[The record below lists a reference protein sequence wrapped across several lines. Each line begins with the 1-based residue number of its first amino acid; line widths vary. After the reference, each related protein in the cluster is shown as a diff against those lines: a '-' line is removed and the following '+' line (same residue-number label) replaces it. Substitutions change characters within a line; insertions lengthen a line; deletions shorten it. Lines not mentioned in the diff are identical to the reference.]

1 MTDSFGKGFMKSK
14 PLIFIVVGGAILL
27 SGIFS
32 VYLFAGHT
40 QAEPL
45 PVYGEIR
52 DFQLTDSR
60 GENFQSGRLKG
71 KVWVADFFFTTCSTI
86 CPVMTRNMNSLYG
99 VYKSS
104 PDVEF
109 VSISVNPEQDTP
121 AVLAKYAE
129 KYQVSTNNWH
139 FLTGAREAITN
150 LTVNSFK
157 IGSIEEPIFHSANFV
172 LVDKSGRI
180 RGYYDGTVQEEVTE
194 LAGDLKRLIK
204 EK

>member
-1 MTDSFGKGFMKSK
+1 MKNK
-14 PLIFIVVGGAILL
+14 HLVLIFVGVAILL

-32 VYLFAGHT
+32 VYLFARQT

-45 PVYGEIR
+45 PVYGEIK

-60 GENFQSGRLKG
+60 GEQFQSSQLKN

-86 CPVMTRNMNSLYG
+86 CPIMTRNMNSLYG

-121 AVLAKYAE
+121 DVLGAYAR

-139 FLTGAREAITN
+139 FLTGDREDITD
-150 LTVNSFK
+150 LTVKSFK

-172 LVDKSGRI
+172 LVDRSGRI
-180 RGYYDGTVQEEVTE
+180 RGYYDGTVREEVLE

>member
-1 MTDSFGKGFMKSK
+1 MKNK
-14 PLIFIVVGGAILL
+14 QLIFILAGIAVLF

-32 VYLFAGHT
+32 FYLFVQHIQT
-40 QAEPL
+40 KPL
-45 PVYGEIR
+45 PAYGQIQ
-52 DFQLTDSR
+52 DFRLTDSK
-60 GENFQSGRLKG
+60 GQQFQSGQLKDR
-71 KVWVADFFFTTCSTI
+71 VWVADFFFTTCGTI
-86 CPVMTRNMNSLYG
+86 CPIMTRNMNSLYG

-104 PDVEF
+104 PNVEF

-121 AVLAKYAE
+121 EVLATYAQ

-139 FLTGAREAITN
+139 FLTGSREDITD

-172 LVDKSGRI
+172 LVDRSGRI
-180 RGYYDGTVQEEVTE
+180 RGYYDGTVQEEVMK
-194 LAGDLKRLIK
+194 LSKDLKQLIK